1 LSLSRQLVLLICLL
15 VAVLLAGSLL
25 LSLGNARSYLEAQLA
40 SHAQDAATSLGLSA
54 SAHVQAEDRAM
65 VTAMVNA
72 MFHRGDYLSIRF
84 EDLDGQPWVERTTP
98 LLVEGVP
105 GWFVRLMPL
114 EPPEGVAAVMAGWR
128 QAGRVRVHSHPGLA
142 QAQLW
147 ETARETAMLF
157 LAGGALVLLAG
168 LLGLRVLLRPLGQIR
183 RQAEA
188 VCRRDFR
195 PSGAVPLAREFRPV
209 VRAMD
214 ELAERVSHM
223 LDEAEESATRLRAQA
238 LQDTVTGLANRRHL
252 EAVLAQH
259 LDDRERCTGG
269 GLVLIEL
276 VGLRALNRARG
287 YAAGDR
293 LLRAAGEALA
303 QCTERHPN
311 TTAARTSGA
320 GFAVLVGQ
328 GDAHDLAALAAALS
342 GALAALHRPCG
353 LASPDVAHVGAA
365 ACHGQG
371 TGGLLAAADLA
382 LRQAQRDGPNAWRI
396 AASAESQAEARPA
409 SDWRSLIG
417 EALDAGRITLLRQ
430 PVLAADG
437 SGVIHQELSAR
448 LQDPARPGV
457 AIPAATFV
465 PMAEQGGLATA
476 LDRRVLGAALDAIE
490 DGEAAQRLAVN
501 LNPGSLADA
510 ALLDWLTGRLAETP
524 LAQGRLALE
533 LPEYG
538 VASDPAPLGRWI
550 ERLAPFG
557 VRFGL
562 DQFGRGFGA
571 FAYLRGLPLDYL
583 KLDGSLVR
591 DLAEREDSRLLL
603 RALIDIG
610 HGLGMQVLGESVES
624 EQAWVGLKQLGA
636 DGGRGF
642 WLGMPEPAWTA
653 N

>member
-1 LSLSRQLVLLICLL
+1 MTLARQLVLLVCLL
-15 VAVLLAGSLL
+15 VVVLLAGTLL

-54 SAHVQAEDRAM
+54 SAQMQADDRAM

-72 MFHRGDYLSIRF
+72 MFHRGDYTSIRF
-84 EDLDGQPWVERTTP
+84 DDLDGQPWVERSTP
-98 LLVEGVP
+98 VLVEGVP
-105 GWFVRLMPL
+105 GWFMRLMPL
-114 EPPEGVAAVMAGWR
+114 QAPEGVATVMAGWH
-128 QAGRVRVHSHPGLA
+128 QAGQVRVRSHPGLA

-147 ETARETAMLF
+147 ETARETAALF
-157 LAGGALVLLAG
+157 LAGGAVVLLAG
-168 LLGLRVLLRPLGQIR
+168 LLGLRLLLRPLGQIQ

-188 VCRRDFR
+188 ICRRDFR
-195 PSGAVPLAREFRPV
+195 RSGAVPVAREFRPV

-214 ELAERVSHM
+214 ELAERVSRM
-223 LDEAEESATRLRAQA
+223 LDEAEEAATRLRAEA
-238 LQDTVTGLANRRHL
+238 LQDPVTGLSNRRHL
-252 EAVLAQH
+252 EAVLEQH
-259 LDDRERCTGG
+259 LDDRERCSGG

-276 VGLRALNRARG
+276 VGLRALNQAQG

-293 LLRAAGEALA
+293 LLRLAGEAIA
-303 QCTERHPN
+303 RCAASRPG
-311 TTAARTSGA
+311 TTPARLSGA

-328 GDAHDLAALAAALS
+328 GDGGDVAALAAALS
-342 GALAALHRPCG
+342 GALAALQRPCA
-353 LASPDVAHVGAA
+353 LPSADVAHVGAA
-365 ACHGQG
+365 VCHGQG
-371 TGGLLAAADLA
+371 VERLLSAADLA
-382 LRQAQRDGPNAWRI
+382 LRQAQRDGPNAWHV
-396 AASAESQAEARPA
+396 AAAPQAQAEARPA
-409 SDWRSLIG
+409 RDWRSLIG
-417 EALDAGRITLLRQ
+417 AALDAGRVMLLRQ
-430 PVLAADG
+430 PVLAADDG
-437 SGVIHQELSAR
+437 AVVHYELCAR
-448 LQDPARPGV
+448 LEDPARPGV

-465 PMAEQGGLATA
+465 PMAEAGGLATA
-476 LDRRVLGAALDAIE
+476 LDRRVLGAALDALE
-490 DGEAAQRLAVN
+490 DGDPAQRLAVN
-501 LNPGSLADA
+501 LNPASLADA
-510 ALLDWLTGRLAETP
+510 RLLGWLAGRLAEAP

-538 VASDPAPLGRWI
+538 AASDPAPLARWI

-571 FAYLRGLPLDYL
+571 FAYLRGPPLDYL

-591 DLAEREDSRLLL
+591 DLGEREDSRLLL
-603 RALIDIG
+603 RALVDVG

-624 EQAWVGLKQLGA
+624 EEAWAALKQLGA